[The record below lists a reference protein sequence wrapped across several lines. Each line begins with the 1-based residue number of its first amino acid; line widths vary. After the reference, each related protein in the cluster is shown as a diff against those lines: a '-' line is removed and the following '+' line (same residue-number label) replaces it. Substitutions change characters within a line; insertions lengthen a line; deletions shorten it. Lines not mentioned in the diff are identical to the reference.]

1 MPESF
6 NPYLSW
12 LQLEVNER
20 PNHYDLLSLATYEA
34 DQNAIQEAA
43 DRAMSAVRSFRPGE
57 HAKDWA
63 RLLDEISEAQTCLS
77 NDDQKHAYDSQLRKD
92 GVTATA
98 PASTGVAS
106 SEVGKAY
113 GDGKTNPLLP
123 PGMGAELPDTN
134 KDDGTSNKQQT
145 PTSRSDQRAAPAS
158 LTDMNPPGFEQP
170 KPVEPVK
177 QTPAKSPAAPTQPPM
192 VKPMTPTSGES
203 AAGLPEVKPLT
214 AAPVSTR
221 PTQGGSEFDSPSAP
235 AAAGP
240 LPTSPT
246 LQPTGGAPTTAGVP
260 TTNLPPSNMAPG
272 QMPSGPVPLANTGVP
287 AQHPGAP
294 IDPMAPA
301 PLQGG
306 PATPGVPHATAQP
319 MSGVPMG
326 GVPVAGVPTAGAP
339 VTGVPTAGVPV
350 AGVPTAGVP
359 VTGVPTA
366 GVPVAGVPMGT
377 AAPIAGGSIPMGQ
390 VPAGNA
396 IPVGTTASPASTGV
410 GAPAS
415 AQAITPSA
423 PKKSK
428 TPVALIASIA
438 CVLLIGASGIML
450 WWASGGDPPAVV
462 AEGDAQD
469 ESDRSNTPT
478 GETAETTPGQEQTT
492 TSPVT
497 SPTTTPPNTIIP
509 PITTPPI
516 NNIPPVPTDPTP
528 PPPVETMMRSSA
540 ADVAAF
546 NEALNTAR
554 LALEERNFDVVKA
567 ELAKANKLA
576 KLRAEQ
582 EKVARFEQLL
592 ELVEVQ
598 FQAALDGSLNQLSS
612 GSTINI
618 TVTVRGKK
626 KVYIASFVEYS
637 PRQLVLKVTGERR
650 AYDRQNIPPEICLSA
665 VTQWL
670 DDHPANKAVR
680 GAFIAATM
688 PDEIDDARQ
697 LWQESL
703 NGGTDI
709 KSLMPI
715 LDDLVA
721 MRKQ

>member
-6 NPYLSW
+6 NPYSSW
-12 LQLEVNER
+12 LQLKASER

-34 DQNAIQEAA
+34 DQNAVQEAA

-77 NDDQKHAYDSQLRKD
+77 NDDKKHAYDSQLRKD
-92 GVTATA
+92 GVTAAA

-113 GDGKTNPLLP
+113 GDGKINPLLP
-123 PGMGAELPDTN
+123 PGMGAELSDAG
-134 KDDGTSNKQQT
+134 KDDDTSNKQQT

-158 LTDMNPPGFEQP
+158 LADMNPPGFEPP
-170 KPVEPVK
+170 KPVEPAK
-177 QTPAKSPAAPTQPPM
+177 QTPTKSPVAPTQPPM

-240 LPTSPT
+240 LPTR
-246 LQPTGGAPTTAGVP
+246 GAPTTAGVP

-306 PATPGVPHATAQP
+306 PATPGIPHATAQP

-326 GVPVAGVPTAGAP
+326 GVPVAGVPTAGVP
-339 VTGVPTAGVPV
+339 VT
-350 AGVPTAGVP
+350 GVPTAGVP

-396 IPVGTTASPASTGV
+396 IPVGTTALPASTGV
-410 GAPAS
+410 GVPAPA
-415 AQAITPSA
+415 QTITPSA

-450 WWASGGDPPAVV
+450 WWAPGGDPPSVV

-469 ESDRSNTPT
+469 QSDRSNTPT

-492 TSPVT
+492 TPPVT
-497 SPTTTPPNTIIP
+497 SPTTTPPNTIIPPITTPPVTTP

-528 PPPVETMMRSSA
+528 PPPVETTMRPSA

-554 LALEERNFDVVKA
+554 IALEERNFDVVKA

-697 LWQESL
+697 LWRESL
-703 NGGTDI
+703 NGGTDL